1 MATITSANLG
11 NGNGSYTTDI
21 VVKDLDM
28 TVSNYVKDRT
38 PVTNMAMSKKRK
50 VNSTLHIWP
59 IDYFRTPTLNAKLEG
74 ASVNTN
80 QVENNTR
87 ANLGNYTQIF
97 TTTIGATGTAR
108 AVEQAGG
115 DPQAYQEVK
124 QLTEI
129 MFDVELQM
137 VRADGASIK
146 YSGQAATQGASPND
160 GRRFGSLYAFAGT
173 RSGNDTDGTSVL
185 NIATSDSNDTIG
197 TTANTNTPFNGL
209 LSNAGLGYFT
219 FSSGVTLQAFSPVL
233 YKQLVTTAEQ
243 RFNAKITNMV
253 VPTSLRTTISDNIP
267 QSRSIN
273 RFNPADKGDT
283 IGTTVNTNTPFNGI
297 LSNAGLG
304 SFTFSTGVT
313 LQAFSPVLYKQLVT
327 TAEQRFNAK
336 ITNMVVPTSLRTTIS
351 DNIPQS
357 RSINRFNPADK
368 GDTIGTYE
376 GDFNYTYQIDDSW
389 VMDQTGS
396 DNTSILF
403 LNPDVV
409 QWGSL
414 RELGPNNEVF
424 SNADASLDQYIM
436 EGTLIVRNPAGVAV
450 LAGMTTG
457 SVVTSPRATGQVARY
472 LT

>member
-38 PVTNMAMSKKRK
+38 PLTNMAMSKKRK

-59 IDYFRTPTLNAKLEG
+59 VDFYRTPALNAKLEG
-74 ASVNTN
+74 AAVSAS
-80 QVENNTR
+80 QAADNTR
-87 ANLGNYTQIF
+87 ANCGNYTQIF
-97 TTTIGATGTAR
+97 TTVIGATGTAR

-146 YSGQAATQGASPND
+146 YSGQAATQGASPNN
-160 GRRFGSLYAFAGT
+160 GRRFGSLYSFAGT

-185 NIATSDSNDTIG
+185 NLATSDGNDVTSPVD
-197 TTANTNTPFNGL
+197 TNVPFNGL
-209 LSNAGLGYFT
+209 LSNAGLGFFT
-219 FSSGVTLQAFSPVL
+219 FGSGQTLQQFSPFL

-243 RFNAKITNMV
+243 RFNAKVTNMV
-253 VPTSLRTTISDNIP
+253 VPTSMRTHISD
-267 QSRSIN
+267 Q
-273 RFNPADKGDT
+273 
-283 IGTTVNTNTPFNGI
+283 
-297 LSNAGLG
+297 
-304 SFTFSTGVT
+304 
-313 LQAFSPVLYKQLVT
+313 
-327 TAEQRFNAK
+327 
-336 ITNMVVPTSLRTTIS
+336 MPT
-351 DNIPQS
+351 S

-389 VMDQTGS
+389 VMDQTGA
-396 DNTSILF
+396 DNTSCLF
-403 LNPDVV
+403 LNPDVI

-424 SNADASLDQYIM
+424 SSADASLDQYIM

-450 LAGMTTG
+450 LDAISPTG
-457 SVVTSPRATGQVARY
+457 AAVTGPRPAAQVRRY
-472 LT
+472 LA

>member
-1 MATITSANLG
+1 MATITSTSLG
-11 NGNGSYTTDI
+11 NGNGAYATDI

-38 PVTNMAMSKKRK
+38 PITNMAMSKKRK
-50 VNSTLHIWP
+50 INSTLHIWP
-59 IDYFRTPTLNAKLEG
+59 NDYFRTPVLNAKLEG
-74 ASVNTN
+74 AAVDATAAAS
-80 QVENNTR
+80 NTR
-87 ANLGNYTQIF
+87 SNLGNYTQIF
-97 TTTIGATGTAR
+97 TTVIGATGTAR

-137 VRADGASIK
+137 LRADGASIK
-146 YSGQAATQGASPND
+146 YSGQAATQGAAPNN
-160 GRRFGSLYAFAGT
+160 GRRFGSLYSFAGT
-173 RSGNDTDGTSVL
+173 RSGNPTSGTSVL
-185 NIATSDSNDTIG
+185 NLAASDGTDTTTATS
-197 TTANTNTPFNGL
+197 TNVPFNGV
-209 LSNAGLGYFT
+209 LSNSGLGYFS
-219 FSSGVTLQAFSPVL
+219 FSSGQTLQAFSPVL
-233 YKQLVTTAEQ
+233 YKQLVTVAEQ

-253 VPTSLRTTISDNIP
+253 VPTSLRTS
-267 QSRSIN
+267 
-273 RFNPADKGDT
+273 
-283 IGTTVNTNTPFNGI
+283 
-297 LSNAGLG
+297 
-304 SFTFSTGVT
+304 
-313 LQAFSPVLYKQLVT
+313 
-327 TAEQRFNAK
+327 
-336 ITNMVVPTSLRTTIS
+336 IS

-450 LAGMTTG
+450 LAAMTTG
-457 SVVTSPRATGQVARY
+457 AVVTTPRPTAQVKRY
-472 LT
+472 LS

>member
-1 MATITSANLG
+1 MSTITSASLG

-21 VVKDLDM
+21 VVKDMDL

-38 PVTNMAMSKKRK
+38 PLTNMAMSKKRK
-50 VNSTLHIWP
+50 INSTLHIWP
-59 IDYFRTPTLNAKLEG
+59 NDYFRTPALNAKLEG
-74 ASVNTN
+74 ASVDSTTAAS
-80 QVENNTR
+80 NTR
-87 ANLGNYTQIF
+87 SNLGNYTQIF
-97 TTTIGATGTAR
+97 TTVIGATGTAR

-146 YSGQAATQGASPND
+146 YAGQAATQGSTPNN
-160 GRRFGSLYAFAGT
+160 GRRFGSLFSFAGT
-173 RSGNDTDGTSVL
+173 RSGNDTDGVSVL
-185 NIATSDSNDTIG
+185 NLATSDSNDS
-197 TTANTNTPFNGL
+197 TTVTNTNTPFNGVL
-209 LSNAGLGYFT
+209 ANAGLGYFT
-219 FSSGVTLQAFSPVL
+219 FSTGVTLQQFSPYL

-253 VPTSLRTTISDNIP
+253 VPTSMRTHISDMMP
-267 QSRSIN
+267 TSRAIN

-283 IGTTVNTNTPFNGI
+283 I
-297 LSNAGLG
+297 S
-304 SFTFSTGVT
+304 
-313 LQAFSPVLYKQLVT
+313 
-327 TAEQRFNAK
+327 
-336 ITNMVVPTSLRTTIS
+336 
-351 DNIPQS
+351 
-357 RSINRFNPADK
+357 
-368 GDTIGTYE
+368 TYE

-396 DNTSILF
+396 DNTSALF
-403 LNPDVV
+403 LNPDVI

-450 LAGMTTG
+450 LAAISSTGAAVTT
-457 SVVTSPRATGQVARY
+457 PRPSAQVQRY
-472 LT
+472 LA

>member
-1 MATITSANLG
+1 MATITSTSLG
-11 NGNGSYTTDI
+11 NGNGAYATDI

-38 PVTNMAMSKKRK
+38 PITNMAMSKKRK
-50 VNSTLHIWP
+50 INSTLHIWP
-59 IDYFRTPTLNAKLEG
+59 NDYFRTPALNAKLEG
-74 ASVNTN
+74 AAVDATAAAS
-80 QVENNTR
+80 NTR
-87 ANLGNYTQIF
+87 SNLGNYTQIF
-97 TTTIGATGTAR
+97 TTVIGATGTAR

-146 YSGQAATQGASPND
+146 YSGQAATQGASPNN
-160 GRRFGSLYAFAGT
+160 GRRFGSLYSFAGT
-173 RSGNDTDGTSVL
+173 RSGNPTSGTAVL
-185 NIATSDSNDTIG
+185 NLAASDSNDTTS
-197 TTANTNTPFNGL
+197 TTSTNTPFAGV
-209 LSNAGLGYFT
+209 LSNAGLGYFS
-219 FSSGVTLQAFSPVL
+219 FSTGQTLQAFSPVL
-233 YKQLVTTAEQ
+233 YKQLVT
-243 RFNAKITNMV
+243 V
-253 VPTSLRTTISDNIP
+253 
-267 QSRSIN
+267 
-273 RFNPADKGDT
+273 
-283 IGTTVNTNTPFNGI
+283 
-297 LSNAGLG
+297 
-304 SFTFSTGVT
+304 
-313 LQAFSPVLYKQLVT
+313 
-327 TAEQRFNAK
+327 AEQRFNAK

-376 GDFNYTYQIDDSW
+376 GDFNYTYQIDDNW
-389 VMDQTGS
+389 VMDQTGA
-396 DNTSILF
+396 DNTSVLF
-403 LNPDVV
+403 LNPDVI

-450 LAGMTTG
+450 LASITPTG
-457 SVVTSPRATGQVARY
+457 SVVTTPRNSAYVKRY

>member
-1 MATITSANLG
+1 MATITSAALG

-21 VVKDLDM
+21 VVKDLDL

-50 VNSTLHIWP
+50 INSTLHIWP
-59 IDYFRTPTLNAKLEG
+59 NDYFRTPALNAKLEG
-74 ASVNTN
+74 ASVTASDAAS
-80 QVENNTR
+80 NTR
-87 ANLGNYTQIF
+87 SNLGNYTQIF
-97 TTTIGATGTAR
+97 TTVIGATGTAR

-137 VRADGASIK
+137 LRADGASIK
-146 YSGQAATQGASPND
+146 YSGQAATQGSSPNN
-160 GRRFGSLYAFAGT
+160 GRRFGSLFAFAGT

-185 NIATSDSNDTIG
+185 NLAASDSDDT
-197 TTANTNTPFNGL
+197 TTAVATNTPFNGSL
-209 LSNAGLGYFT
+209 ANAGLGYFT

-233 YKQLVTTAEQ
+233 YKQLVT
-243 RFNAKITNMV
+243 V
-253 VPTSLRTTISDNIP
+253 
-267 QSRSIN
+267 
-273 RFNPADKGDT
+273 
-283 IGTTVNTNTPFNGI
+283 
-297 LSNAGLG
+297 
-304 SFTFSTGVT
+304 
-313 LQAFSPVLYKQLVT
+313 
-327 TAEQRFNAK
+327 AEQRFNAK

-450 LAGMTTG
+450 LAAMTTG
-457 SVVTSPRATGQVARY
+457 AVVTTARPAAQVKRY
-472 LT
+472 LA

>member
-38 PVTNMAMSKKRK
+38 PLTNMAMSKKRK
-50 VNSTLHIWP
+50 INSTLHIWP
-59 IDYFRTPTLNAKLEG
+59 NDYFRTPSLNAKLEG
-74 ASVNTN
+74 AAVSASDAAS
-80 QVENNTR
+80 NTR

-97 TTTIGATGTAR
+97 TTVIGATGTAR

-146 YSGQAATQGASPND
+146 YAGQAATQGGSPNN
-160 GRRFGSLYAFAGT
+160 GRRFGSLYSFAGT

-185 NIATSDSNDTIG
+185 NLATSDSNDT
-197 TTANTNTPFNGL
+197 TSATATNTPFNGL

-219 FSSGVTLQAFSPVL
+219 FGSGVTLQQFSPFL

-253 VPTSLRTTISDNIP
+253 VPTSMRTHVSDMMP
-267 QSRSIN
+267 TSRSIN

-283 IGTTVNTNTPFNGI
+283 I
-297 LSNAGLG
+297 S
-304 SFTFSTGVT
+304 
-313 LQAFSPVLYKQLVT
+313 
-327 TAEQRFNAK
+327 
-336 ITNMVVPTSLRTTIS
+336 
-351 DNIPQS
+351 
-357 RSINRFNPADK
+357 
-368 GDTIGTYE
+368 TYE

-389 VMDQTGS
+389 VMDQTGA
-396 DNTSILF
+396 DNTSALF
-403 LNPDVV
+403 LNPDVI

-450 LAGMTTG
+450 LAAISPTG
-457 SVVTSPRATGQVARY
+457 AAVTAPRPSAQVQRY
-472 LT
+472 LA

>member
-1 MATITSANLG
+1 MATITSTSLG
-11 NGNGSYTTDI
+11 NGNGAYATDI
-21 VVKDLDM
+21 VVKELDM

-38 PVTNMAMSKKRK
+38 PLTNMAMSKKRK
-50 VNSTLHIWP
+50 INSTLHIWP
-59 IDYFRTPTLNAKLEG
+59 NDYFRTPALNAKLEG
-74 ASVNTN
+74 AAVDATAAAS
-80 QVENNTR
+80 NTR
-87 ANLGNYTQIF
+87 SNLGNYTQIF
-97 TTTIGATGTAR
+97 TTVIGATGTAR

-137 VRADGASIK
+137 VRADAASIK
-146 YSGQAATQGASPND
+146 YSGQASSTQSSPNN
-160 GRRFGSLYAFAGT
+160 GRRFGSLYSFAGT
-173 RSGNDTDGTSVL
+173 RSGNPTSGTAVL
-185 NIATSDSNDTIG
+185 NLAANDGNDATSPTS
-197 TTANTNTPFNGL
+197 TNTPFNGV
-209 LSNAGLGYFT
+209 LSNAGLGYFSYST
-219 FSSGVTLQAFSPVL
+219 GQTLQAFSPVL
-233 YKQLVTTAEQ
+233 YKQLVTVAEQ

-267 QSRSIN
+267 QSR
-273 RFNPADKGDT
+273 T
-283 IGTTVNTNTPFNGI
+283 
-297 LSNAGLG
+297 
-304 SFTFSTGVT
+304 
-313 LQAFSPVLYKQLVT
+313 
-327 TAEQRFNAK
+327 
-336 ITNMVVPTSLRTTIS
+336 
-351 DNIPQS
+351 
-357 RSINRFNPADK
+357 INRFNPADK

-389 VMDQTGS
+389 VMDQTGA

-457 SVVTSPRATGQVARY
+457 SVVTTPRASAQVQRY
-472 LT
+472 LA

>member
-1 MATITSANLG
+1 MSTITSANLG
-11 NGNGSYTTDI
+11 NGNGNYTTDI
-21 VVKDLDM
+21 VVKDMDM

-50 VNSTLHIWP
+50 INSTLHIWP
-59 IDYFRTPTLNAKLEG
+59 IDTYRTPALNAKLEG
-74 ASVNTN
+74 ASVTSA
-80 QVENNTR
+80 QSESNTR
-87 ANLGNYTQIF
+87 QNCGNYTQIF
-97 TTTIGATGTAR
+97 TTVIGATGTAR

-146 YSGQAATQGASPND
+146 YSGQSATQGASPNN
-160 GRRFGSLYAFAGT
+160 GRRFGSLFAFAGT
-173 RSGNDTDGTSVL
+173 RSGNPTDGTDIL
-185 NIATSDSNDTIG
+185 NVAVSDDDDS
-197 TTANTNTPFNGL
+197 TTVVNTNVPFNGTL
-209 LSNAGLGYFT
+209 AKAGSAYFT
-219 FSSGVTLQAFSPVL
+219 FSSGVTTQAFSPVL

-253 VPTSLRTTISDNIP
+253 CPTSLRTAISTNIP
-267 QSRSIN
+267 QSRGIN

-283 IGTTVNTNTPFNGI
+283 I
-297 LSNAGLG
+297 A
-304 SFTFSTGVT
+304 
-313 LQAFSPVLYKQLVT
+313 
-327 TAEQRFNAK
+327 
-336 ITNMVVPTSLRTTIS
+336 
-351 DNIPQS
+351 
-357 RSINRFNPADK
+357 
-368 GDTIGTYE
+368 TYE

-396 DNTSILF
+396 DSNSVLF

-450 LAGMTTG
+450 LAAINNDT
-457 SVVTSPRATGQVARY
+457 SAVVTTPRASGQVQRY
-472 LT
+472 TS

>member
-21 VVKDLDM
+21 VVKDMDL

-38 PVTNMAMSKKRK
+38 PITNMAMSKKRK
-50 VNSTLHIWP
+50 INSTLHIWP
-59 IDYFRTPTLNAKLEG
+59 NDYFRTPSLNAKLEG
-74 ASVNTN
+74 AAVSSSDAAS
-80 QVENNTR
+80 NTR
-87 ANLGNYTQIF
+87 SNLGNYTQIF
-97 TTTIGATGTAR
+97 TTVIGATGTAR

-146 YSGQAATQGASPND
+146 YAGQAATQGASPNN

-185 NIATSDSNDTIG
+185 NLATSDSDDT
-197 TTANTNTPFNGL
+197 TSATATNTPFNGVL
-209 LSNAGLGYFT
+209 ANAGLGYFT
-219 FSSGVTLQAFSPVL
+219 FSSGVTLQQFSPYL

-253 VPTSLRTTISDNIP
+253 VPTSMRTHISDMMP
-267 QSRSIN
+267 TSRSIN

-283 IGTTVNTNTPFNGI
+283 I
-297 LSNAGLG
+297 S
-304 SFTFSTGVT
+304 
-313 LQAFSPVLYKQLVT
+313 
-327 TAEQRFNAK
+327 
-336 ITNMVVPTSLRTTIS
+336 
-351 DNIPQS
+351 
-357 RSINRFNPADK
+357 
-368 GDTIGTYE
+368 TYE

-389 VMDQTGS
+389 VMDQTGA
-396 DNTSILF
+396 DNTSALF
-403 LNPDVV
+403 MNPDVI

-424 SNADASLDQYIM
+424 SNADASLDQYIL

-450 LAGMTTG
+450 LAAVSPTG
-457 SVVTSPRATGQVARY
+457 AAVTAPRPSAQVKRY
-472 LT
+472 LA

>member
-21 VVKDLDM
+21 VVKDLDL

-50 VNSTLHIWP
+50 INSTLHIWP
-59 IDYFRTPTLNAKLEG
+59 NDYFRTPALNAALEG
-74 ASVNTN
+74 AAVTAGAAAS
-80 QVENNTR
+80 NTR
-87 ANLGNYTQIF
+87 SNLGNYSQIF
-97 TTTIGATGTAR
+97 TTVIGATGTAR

-137 VRADGASIK
+137 LRADGASVK
-146 YSGQAATQGASPND
+146 YAGQASTTQSSPNN
-160 GRRFGSLYAFAGT
+160 GRRFGSLFAFAGT
-173 RSGNDTDGTSVL
+173 RSGNPTSGTAVL
-185 NIATSDSNDTIG
+185 NVATSDSNDT
-197 TTANTNTPFNGL
+197 TATVSTNTPFNGSL
-209 LSNAGLGYFT
+209 ANAGLGYFSFAT
-219 FSSGVTLQAFSPVL
+219 GQTLQAFSPVL
-233 YKQLVTTAEQ
+233 YKQLVTVAEQ

-253 VPTSLRTTISDNIP
+253 VPTSLRTSISDNI
-267 QSRSIN
+267 
-273 RFNPADKGDT
+273 A
-283 IGTTVNTNTPFNGI
+283 
-297 LSNAGLG
+297 
-304 SFTFSTGVT
+304 
-313 LQAFSPVLYKQLVT
+313 
-327 TAEQRFNAK
+327 
-336 ITNMVVPTSLRTTIS
+336 
-351 DNIPQS
+351 QS

-403 LNPDVV
+403 LNPDVI

-457 SVVTSPRATGQVARY
+457 AVVTSPRASTQVQRY
-472 LT
+472 LA

>member
-1 MATITSANLG
+1 MATITSAALG

-21 VVKDLDM
+21 VVKDLDL

-50 VNSTLHIWP
+50 INSTLHIWP
-59 IDYFRTPTLNAKLEG
+59 NDYFRTPALNAKLEG
-74 ASVNTN
+74 AAVTAGAAAS
-80 QVENNTR
+80 NTR
-87 ANLGNYTQIF
+87 SNLGNYTQIF
-97 TTTIGATGTAR
+97 TTVIGATGTAR

-137 VRADGASIK
+137 LRADGASIK
-146 YSGQAATQGASPND
+146 YSGQAATQGSTPND
-160 GRRFGSLYAFAGT
+160 GRRFGSLFAFAGT

-185 NIATSDSNDTIG
+185 NLAASDSDDT
-197 TTANTNTPFNGL
+197 TSAVATNTPFNGSL
-209 LSNAGLGYFT
+209 ANAGLGYFT

-233 YKQLVTTAEQ
+233 YKQLVT
-243 RFNAKITNMV
+243 V
-253 VPTSLRTTISDNIP
+253 
-267 QSRSIN
+267 
-273 RFNPADKGDT
+273 
-283 IGTTVNTNTPFNGI
+283 
-297 LSNAGLG
+297 
-304 SFTFSTGVT
+304 
-313 LQAFSPVLYKQLVT
+313 
-327 TAEQRFNAK
+327 AEQRFNAK

-424 SNADASLDQYIM
+424 SNADASLDQYIL

-450 LAGMTTG
+450 LAAMTTG
-457 SVVTSPRATGQVARY
+457 AVVTTPRAAAQVKRY
-472 LT
+472 LA

>member
-1 MATITSANLG
+1 MATITSTSLG
-11 NGNGSYTTDI
+11 NGNGAYATDI

-38 PVTNMAMSKKRK
+38 PITNMAMSKKRK
-50 VNSTLHIWP
+50 INSTLHIWP
-59 IDYFRTPTLNAKLEG
+59 NDYFRTPALNAKLEG
-74 ASVNTN
+74 AAVDSTAAAS
-80 QVENNTR
+80 NTR
-87 ANLGNYTQIF
+87 SNLGNYTQIF
-97 TTTIGATGTAR
+97 TTVIGATGTAR

-146 YSGQAATQGASPND
+146 YSGQAATQGAAPNN
-160 GRRFGSLYAFAGT
+160 GRRFGSLYSFAGT
-173 RSGNDTDGTSVL
+173 RSGNPTSGTAVL
-185 NIATSDSNDTIG
+185 NLAASDSNDT
-197 TTANTNTPFNGL
+197 TTATSTNTPFNGV
-209 LSNAGLGYFT
+209 LSNAGLGYFS
-219 FSSGVTLQAFSPVL
+219 FSSGQTLQAFSPVL
-233 YKQLVTTAEQ
+233 YKQLVTVAEQ

-253 VPTSLRTTISDNIP
+253 VPTSLRTS
-267 QSRSIN
+267 
-273 RFNPADKGDT
+273 
-283 IGTTVNTNTPFNGI
+283 
-297 LSNAGLG
+297 
-304 SFTFSTGVT
+304 
-313 LQAFSPVLYKQLVT
+313 
-327 TAEQRFNAK
+327 
-336 ITNMVVPTSLRTTIS
+336 IS

-389 VMDQTGS
+389 VMDQSGA

-457 SVVTSPRATGQVARY
+457 AIVTTARSSTQVQRY
-472 LT
+472 LA

>member
-1 MATITSANLG
+1 MSTITSANLG

-38 PVTNMAMSKKRK
+38 PLTNMAMSKKRK

-59 IDYFRTPTLNAKLEG
+59 VDYYRVPALNAKLEG
-74 ASVNTN
+74 AAVAASAADS
-80 QVENNTR
+80 NTR
-87 ANLGNYTQIF
+87 ANCGNYTQIF
-97 TTTIGATGTAR
+97 TTVIGATGTAR

-129 MFDVELQM
+129 MFDVELQL

-146 YSGQAATQGASPND
+146 YSGQAATQGASPNN
-160 GRRFGSLYAFAGT
+160 GRRFGSLYSFAGT
-173 RSGNDTDGTSVL
+173 RSGNDTDGTSIL
-185 NIATSDSNDTIG
+185 NIATADGTDT
-197 TTANTNTPFNGL
+197 TSATDTNTPFNAL

-219 FSSGVTLQAFSPVL
+219 FASGVTLQQFSPYL

-253 VPTSLRTTISDNIP
+253 VPTSMRTHISD
-267 QSRSIN
+267 
-273 RFNPADKGDT
+273 
-283 IGTTVNTNTPFNGI
+283 
-297 LSNAGLG
+297 
-304 SFTFSTGVT
+304 
-313 LQAFSPVLYKQLVT
+313 
-327 TAEQRFNAK
+327 
-336 ITNMVVPTSLRTTIS
+336 MMPT
-351 DNIPQS
+351 S

-389 VMDQTGS
+389 VMDQTGA
-396 DNTSILF
+396 DNTSALF
-403 LNPDVV
+403 LNPDVI

-424 SNADASLDQYIM
+424 SSADASLDQYIM

-450 LAGMTTG
+450 LAAISPTG
-457 SVVTSPRATGQVARY
+457 AAVTAPRPTAQVKRY

>member
-1 MATITSANLG
+1 MATITSAALG

-59 IDYFRTPTLNAKLEG
+59 NDYFRVPALNAKLEG
-74 ASVNTN
+74 AAVDSTAAAS
-80 QVENNTR
+80 NTR
-87 ANLGNYTQIF
+87 SNLGNYTQIF
-97 TTTIGATGTAR
+97 TTVIGATGTAR

-137 VRADGASIK
+137 VRADAASVK
-146 YSGQAATQGASPND
+146 YAGQASTTQSSPNN
-160 GRRFGSLYAFAGT
+160 GRRFGSLFAFAGT
-173 RSGNDTDGTSVL
+173 RSGNPTSGTAVL
-185 NIATSDSNDTIG
+185 NIATSDSNDT
-197 TTANTNTPFNGL
+197 TSATSTNTPFNGSL
-209 LSNAGLGYFT
+209 ANAGLGYFSFAT
-219 FSSGVTLQAFSPVL
+219 GQTLQAFSPVL
-233 YKQLVTTAEQ
+233 YKQLVT
-243 RFNAKITNMV
+243 V
-253 VPTSLRTTISDNIP
+253 
-267 QSRSIN
+267 
-273 RFNPADKGDT
+273 
-283 IGTTVNTNTPFNGI
+283 
-297 LSNAGLG
+297 
-304 SFTFSTGVT
+304 
-313 LQAFSPVLYKQLVT
+313 
-327 TAEQRFNAK
+327 AEQRFNAK

>member
-1 MATITSANLG
+1 MATITSTSLG
-11 NGNGSYTTDI
+11 NGNGAYATDI

-38 PVTNMAMSKKRK
+38 PITNMAMSKKRK
-50 VNSTLHIWP
+50 INSTLHIWP
-59 IDYFRTPTLNAKLEG
+59 NDYFRTPALNAKLEG
-74 ASVNTN
+74 AAVDSTAAAS
-80 QVENNTR
+80 NTR
-87 ANLGNYTQIF
+87 SNLGNYTQIF
-97 TTTIGATGTAR
+97 TTVIGATGTAR

-146 YSGQAATQGASPND
+146 YSGQAATQGSAPNN
-160 GRRFGSLYAFAGT
+160 GRRFGSLYSFAGS
-173 RSGNDTDGTSVL
+173 RSGNPTSGTAVL
-185 NIATSDSNDTIG
+185 NLAASDSNDTTS
-197 TTANTNTPFNGL
+197 TTSTNTPFNGV
-209 LSNAGLGYFT
+209 LSNAGLGYFS
-219 FSSGVTLQAFSPVL
+219 FSSGQTLQAFSPVL
-233 YKQLVTTAEQ
+233 YKQLVTVAEQ

-253 VPTSLRTTISDNIP
+253 VPTSLRTS
-267 QSRSIN
+267 
-273 RFNPADKGDT
+273 
-283 IGTTVNTNTPFNGI
+283 
-297 LSNAGLG
+297 
-304 SFTFSTGVT
+304 
-313 LQAFSPVLYKQLVT
+313 
-327 TAEQRFNAK
+327 
-336 ITNMVVPTSLRTTIS
+336 IS

-389 VMDQTGS
+389 VMDQTGA

-457 SVVTSPRATGQVARY
+457 AVVTSPRASTQVQRY
-472 LT
+472 LA

>member
-1 MATITSANLG
+1 MATITSAALG

-21 VVKDLDM
+21 VVKDLDL

-50 VNSTLHIWP
+50 INSTLHIWP
-59 IDYFRTPTLNAKLEG
+59 NDYFRVPALNAKLEG
-74 ASVNTN
+74 ASVTAGAAAS
-80 QVENNTR
+80 NTR
-87 ANLGNYTQIF
+87 SNLGNYTQIF
-97 TTTIGATGTAR
+97 TTVIGATGTAR

-137 VRADGASIK
+137 LRADGASIK
-146 YSGQAATQGASPND
+146 YSGQAATQGSTPND
-160 GRRFGSLYAFAGT
+160 GRRFGSLFAFAGT

-185 NIATSDSNDTIG
+185 NLAASDSDDT
-197 TTANTNTPFNGL
+197 TSAVATNTPFNGSL
-209 LSNAGLGYFT
+209 ANAGLGYFT

-233 YKQLVTTAEQ
+233 YKQLVT
-243 RFNAKITNMV
+243 V
-253 VPTSLRTTISDNIP
+253 
-267 QSRSIN
+267 
-273 RFNPADKGDT
+273 
-283 IGTTVNTNTPFNGI
+283 
-297 LSNAGLG
+297 
-304 SFTFSTGVT
+304 
-313 LQAFSPVLYKQLVT
+313 
-327 TAEQRFNAK
+327 AEQRFNAK

-450 LAGMTTG
+450 LAAMTTG
-457 SVVTSPRATGQVARY
+457 SVVTTPRAAAQVKRY
-472 LT
+472 LA

>member
-1 MATITSANLG
+1 MSTITSANLG

-21 VVKDLDM
+21 VVKDLDL

-38 PVTNMAMSKKRK
+38 PITNMAMSKKRK
-50 VNSTLHIWP
+50 INSTLHIWP
-59 IDYFRTPTLNAKLEG
+59 NDYFRVPALNAKLEG
-74 ASVNTN
+74 AGVAASDAAS
-80 QVENNTR
+80 NTR
-87 ANLGNYTQIF
+87 ANCGNYTQIF
-97 TTTIGATGTAR
+97 TTVIGATGTAR

-146 YSGQAATQGASPND
+146 YSGQASSQGTSPNN
-160 GRRFGSLYAFAGT
+160 GRRFGSLYSFAGT
-173 RSGNDTDGTSVL
+173 RSGNPTSGTAVL
-185 NIATSDSNDTIG
+185 NLATSDSNDT
-197 TTANTNTPFNGL
+197 TTTTSTNTPFNGL
-209 LSNAGLGYFT
+209 LSNAGLGYFS
-219 FSSGVTLQAFSPVL
+219 FSTGQTLQAFSPVL
-233 YKQLVTTAEQ
+233 YKQLVT
-243 RFNAKITNMV
+243 V
-253 VPTSLRTTISDNIP
+253 
-267 QSRSIN
+267 
-273 RFNPADKGDT
+273 
-283 IGTTVNTNTPFNGI
+283 
-297 LSNAGLG
+297 
-304 SFTFSTGVT
+304 
-313 LQAFSPVLYKQLVT
+313 
-327 TAEQRFNAK
+327 AEQRFNAK

-389 VMDQTGS
+389 VMDQTGA

-457 SVVTSPRATGQVARY
+457 TVVTTQRASTQVQRY
-472 LT
+472 IA

>member
-1 MATITSANLG
+1 MATITSTSLG
-11 NGNGSYTTDI
+11 NGNGAYATDI

-38 PVTNMAMSKKRK
+38 PITNMAMSKKRK
-50 VNSTLHIWP
+50 INSTLHIWP
-59 IDYFRTPTLNAKLEG
+59 NDYFRTPALNAKLEG
-74 ASVNTN
+74 ASVDSTAAAS
-80 QVENNTR
+80 NTR
-87 ANLGNYTQIF
+87 SNLGNYTQIF
-97 TTTIGATGTAR
+97 TTVIGATGTAR

-146 YSGQAATQGASPND
+146 YSGQAATQGSSPNN
-160 GRRFGSLYAFAGT
+160 GRRFGSLYSFAGT
-173 RSGNDTDGTSVL
+173 RSGNPTSGTAVL
-185 NIATSDSNDTIG
+185 NLAASDSNDTTS
-197 TTANTNTPFNGL
+197 TTSTNTPFNGV
-209 LSNAGLGYFT
+209 LSNAGLGYFS
-219 FSSGVTLQAFSPVL
+219 FSSGQTLQAFSPVL
-233 YKQLVTTAEQ
+233 YKQLVTVAEQ

-253 VPTSLRTTISDNIP
+253 VPTSLRTS
-267 QSRSIN
+267 
-273 RFNPADKGDT
+273 
-283 IGTTVNTNTPFNGI
+283 
-297 LSNAGLG
+297 
-304 SFTFSTGVT
+304 
-313 LQAFSPVLYKQLVT
+313 
-327 TAEQRFNAK
+327 
-336 ITNMVVPTSLRTTIS
+336 IS

-389 VMDQTGS
+389 VMDQTGA

-457 SVVTSPRATGQVARY
+457 SVVTTARASTQVQRY
-472 LT
+472 LA

>member
-1 MATITSANLG
+1 MSTITSANLG

-38 PVTNMAMSKKRK
+38 PITNMAMSKKRK

-59 IDYFRTPTLNAKLEG
+59 VDYYRTPALNAKLEG
-74 ASVNTN
+74 AAVTAS
-80 QVENNTR
+80 QAADNTR
-87 ANLGNYTQIF
+87 ANCGNYTQIF
-97 TTTIGATGTAR
+97 TTVIGATGTAR

-146 YSGQAATQGASPND
+146 YSGQSATQGASPNN
-160 GRRFGSLYAFAGT
+160 GRRFGSLYSFAGT
-173 RSGNDTDGTSVL
+173 RSGNPTSGTAVL
-185 NIATSDSNDTIG
+185 NLATSDGNDTTS
-197 TTANTNTPFNGL
+197 TTSTNQPFNGL
-209 LSNAGLGYFT
+209 LSNAGLGYFS
-219 FSSGVTLQAFSPVL
+219 FSSGQTLQQFSPYT

-253 VPTSLRTTISDNIP
+253 VPTSMRTHVSD
-267 QSRSIN
+267 
-273 RFNPADKGDT
+273 
-283 IGTTVNTNTPFNGI
+283 
-297 LSNAGLG
+297 
-304 SFTFSTGVT
+304 
-313 LQAFSPVLYKQLVT
+313 
-327 TAEQRFNAK
+327 
-336 ITNMVVPTSLRTTIS
+336 MMPTSRT
-351 DNIPQS
+351 
-357 RSINRFNPADK
+357 INRFNPADK

-389 VMDQTGS
+389 VMDQTGA
-396 DNTSILF
+396 DNTSALF
-403 LNPDVV
+403 LNPDVI

-424 SNADASLDQYIM
+424 SSADASLDQYIM

-450 LAGMTTG
+450 LAG
-457 SVVTSPRATGQVARY
+457 TSPTGAAVTAPRAAAQVQRY
-472 LT
+472 LS

>member
-1 MATITSANLG
+1 MATITSAALG

-59 IDYFRTPTLNAKLEG
+59 NDYFRVPALNAKLEG
-74 ASVNTN
+74 AAVDSTAAAS
-80 QVENNTR
+80 NTR
-87 ANLGNYTQIF
+87 SNLGNYTQIF
-97 TTTIGATGTAR
+97 TTVIGATGTAR

-137 VRADGASIK
+137 VRADAASIK
-146 YSGQAATQGASPND
+146 YSGQASTTQSSPNN
-160 GRRFGSLYAFAGT
+160 GRRFGSLFSFAGT
-173 RSGNDTDGTSVL
+173 RSGNPTSGTGVL
-185 NIATSDSNDTIG
+185 NIATSDSNDT
-197 TTANTNTPFNGL
+197 TSATSTNTPFAGTL
-209 LSNAGLGYFT
+209 ANAGLGYF
-219 FSSGVTLQAFSPVL
+219 
-233 YKQLVTTAEQ
+233 
-243 RFNAKITNMV
+243 
-253 VPTSLRTTISDNIP
+253 
-267 QSRSIN
+267 
-273 RFNPADKGDT
+273 
-283 IGTTVNTNTPFNGI
+283 
-297 LSNAGLG
+297 
-304 SFTFSTGVT
+304 SFATGQT

-457 SVVTSPRATGQVARY
+457 TVVTSPRASTQVARY

>member
-1 MATITSANLG
+1 MSTITSASLG

-21 VVKDLDM
+21 VVKDMDL

-38 PVTNMAMSKKRK
+38 PLTNMAMSKKRK
-50 VNSTLHIWP
+50 INSTLHIWP
-59 IDYFRTPTLNAKLEG
+59 NDYFRTPALNAKLEG
-74 ASVNTN
+74 ASVDSTTAAS
-80 QVENNTR
+80 NTR
-87 ANLGNYTQIF
+87 SNLGNYTQIF
-97 TTTIGATGTAR
+97 TTVIGATGTAR

-146 YSGQAATQGASPND
+146 YAGQAATQGSTPNN
-160 GRRFGSLYAFAGT
+160 GRRFGSLFSFAGT
-173 RSGNDTDGTSVL
+173 RSGNDTDGVSVL
-185 NIATSDSNDTIG
+185 NLATSDSNDS
-197 TTANTNTPFNGL
+197 TTVTNTNTPFNGVL
-209 LSNAGLGYFT
+209 ANAGLGYFT
-219 FSSGVTLQAFSPVL
+219 FSTGVTLQQFSPYL

-253 VPTSLRTTISDNIP
+253 VPTSMRTHISDMMP
-267 QSRSIN
+267 TSRAIN

-283 IGTTVNTNTPFNGI
+283 I
-297 LSNAGLG
+297 S
-304 SFTFSTGVT
+304 
-313 LQAFSPVLYKQLVT
+313 
-327 TAEQRFNAK
+327 
-336 ITNMVVPTSLRTTIS
+336 
-351 DNIPQS
+351 
-357 RSINRFNPADK
+357 
-368 GDTIGTYE
+368 TYE

-396 DNTSILF
+396 DNTSALF
-403 LNPDVV
+403 LNPDVI

-450 LAGMTTG
+450 LAAVSSTGAAVTT
-457 SVVTSPRATGQVARY
+457 PRPSAQVQRY
-472 LT
+472 LA

>member
-1 MATITSANLG
+1 MSTITSANLG

-21 VVKDLDM
+21 VVKDLDL

-50 VNSTLHIWP
+50 INSTLHIWP
-59 IDYFRTPTLNAKLEG
+59 NDYFRTPALNAKLEG
-74 ASVNTN
+74 ASVTAGAAAS
-80 QVENNTR
+80 NTR
-87 ANLGNYTQIF
+87 SNLGNYTQIF
-97 TTTIGATGTAR
+97 TTVIGATGTAR

-137 VRADGASIK
+137 LRADGASIK
-146 YSGQAATQGASPND
+146 YSGQAATQGSSPDN
-160 GRRFGSLYAFAGT
+160 GRRFGSLFAFAGT

-185 NIATSDSNDTIG
+185 NVANSDSDDT
-197 TTANTNTPFNGL
+197 TTAVNTNTPFNGSL
-209 LSNAGLGYFT
+209 NNAGLGYFT

-233 YKQLVTTAEQ
+233 YKQLVT
-243 RFNAKITNMV
+243 V
-253 VPTSLRTTISDNIP
+253 
-267 QSRSIN
+267 
-273 RFNPADKGDT
+273 
-283 IGTTVNTNTPFNGI
+283 
-297 LSNAGLG
+297 
-304 SFTFSTGVT
+304 
-313 LQAFSPVLYKQLVT
+313 
-327 TAEQRFNAK
+327 AEQRFNAK

-424 SNADASLDQYIM
+424 SNADASLDQYIL

-450 LAGMTTG
+450 LAAMTTG
-457 SVVTSPRATGQVARY
+457 AVVTTPRPAAQVKRY
-472 LT
+472 LA

>member
-1 MATITSANLG
+1 MSTITSTSLG
-11 NGNGSYTTDI
+11 NGNGAYATDI
-21 VVKDLDM
+21 VVKDLDL

-38 PVTNMAMSKKRK
+38 PITNMAMSKKRK
-50 VNSTLHIWP
+50 INSTLHIWP
-59 IDYFRTPTLNAKLEG
+59 IDYFRQPTLNAKLEG
-74 ASVNTN
+74 AAVSASNADS
-80 QVENNTR
+80 NTR
-87 ANLGNYTQIF
+87 ANCGNYAQIF

-160 GRRFGSLYAFAGT
+160 GRRFGSLFSFAGT
-173 RSGNDTDGTSVL
+173 RSGNDTDGTSIL
-185 NIATSDSNDTIG
+185 NIATSDGNDV
-197 TTANTNTPFNGL
+197 TAVTNTNTPFNGV
-209 LSNAGLGYFT
+209 LSNAGLGY
-219 FSSGVTLQAFSPVL
+219 
-233 YKQLVTTAEQ
+233 
-243 RFNAKITNMV
+243 
-253 VPTSLRTTISDNIP
+253 
-267 QSRSIN
+267 
-273 RFNPADKGDT
+273 
-283 IGTTVNTNTPFNGI
+283 
-297 LSNAGLG
+297 
-304 SFTFSTGVT
+304 FTFSTGVT

-389 VMDQTGS
+389 IMDQTGS

-403 LNPDVV
+403 LNPDVI

-450 LAGMTTG
+450 LAAMTTG
-457 SVVTSPRATGQVARY
+457 AVVTTARPTAQVKRY
-472 LT
+472 LA

>member
-1 MATITSANLG
+1 MATITSTSLG
-11 NGNGSYTTDI
+11 NGNGAYATDI

-38 PVTNMAMSKKRK
+38 PITNMAMSKKRK
-50 VNSTLHIWP
+50 INSTLHIWP
-59 IDYFRTPTLNAKLEG
+59 NDYFRTPALNAKLEG
-74 ASVNTN
+74 ASVDATAAAS
-80 QVENNTR
+80 NTR
-87 ANLGNYTQIF
+87 SNLGNYTQIF
-97 TTTIGATGTAR
+97 TTVIGATGTAR

-146 YSGQAATQGASPND
+146 YSGQAATQGASPNN
-160 GRRFGSLYAFAGT
+160 GRRFGSLYSFAGT
-173 RSGNDTDGTSVL
+173 RSGNPTSGTAVL
-185 NIATSDSNDTIG
+185 NLAASDSNDTTS
-197 TTANTNTPFNGL
+197 TTSTNTPFNGV
-209 LSNAGLGYFT
+209 LSNAGLGYFS
-219 FSSGVTLQAFSPVL
+219 FSSGQTLQAFSPVL
-233 YKQLVTTAEQ
+233 YKQLVT
-243 RFNAKITNMV
+243 V
-253 VPTSLRTTISDNIP
+253 
-267 QSRSIN
+267 
-273 RFNPADKGDT
+273 
-283 IGTTVNTNTPFNGI
+283 
-297 LSNAGLG
+297 
-304 SFTFSTGVT
+304 
-313 LQAFSPVLYKQLVT
+313 
-327 TAEQRFNAK
+327 AEQRFNAK

-389 VMDQTGS
+389 VMDQTGA

-457 SVVTSPRATGQVARY
+457 AIVTTARSSTQVQRY
-472 LT
+472 LA

>member
-1 MATITSANLG
+1 MATITSAALG

-21 VVKDLDM
+21 VVKDLDL

-59 IDYFRTPTLNAKLEG
+59 NDYFRVPALNAKLEG
-74 ASVNTN
+74 ASVAASDAAS
-80 QVENNTR
+80 NTR
-87 ANLGNYTQIF
+87 SNLGNYTQIF

-137 VRADGASIK
+137 LRADGASIK
-146 YSGQAATQGASPND
+146 YSGQSASQGSSPNN
-160 GRRFGSLYAFAGT
+160 GRRFGSLFAFAGT
-173 RSGNDTDGTSVL
+173 RSGNDTDGTSIL
-185 NIATSDSNDTIG
+185 NLAASDGTDT
-197 TTANTNTPFNGL
+197 TTAVDTNTPFNGVL
-209 LSNAGLGYFT
+209 ANAGLGYFT
-219 FSSGVTLQAFSPVL
+219 FSTGVTLQQFSPYL
-233 YKQLVTTAEQ
+233 YKQLVTVAEQ

-253 VPTSLRTTISDNIP
+253 VPTSMRTHISD
-267 QSRSIN
+267 
-273 RFNPADKGDT
+273 
-283 IGTTVNTNTPFNGI
+283 
-297 LSNAGLG
+297 
-304 SFTFSTGVT
+304 
-313 LQAFSPVLYKQLVT
+313 
-327 TAEQRFNAK
+327 
-336 ITNMVVPTSLRTTIS
+336 MMPT
-351 DNIPQS
+351 S

-396 DNTSILF
+396 DNTSALF
-403 LNPDVV
+403 LNPDVI

-436 EGTLIVRNPAGVAV
+436 EGTLIVRNPAGVGV
-450 LAGMTTG
+450 LAAISSTG
-457 SVVTSPRATGQVARY
+457 AAVTGPRPTAQVKRY
-472 LT
+472 LA

>member
-1 MATITSANLG
+1 MSTITSTSLG
-11 NGNGSYTTDI
+11 NGNGAYATDI

-38 PVTNMAMSKKRK
+38 PITNMAMSKKRK
-50 VNSTLHIWP
+50 INSTLHIWP
-59 IDYFRTPTLNAKLEG
+59 NDYFRTPALNAKLEG
-74 ASVNTN
+74 AAVDATAAAS
-80 QVENNTR
+80 NTR
-87 ANLGNYTQIF
+87 SNLGNYTQIF
-97 TTTIGATGTAR
+97 TTVIGATGTAR

-137 VRADGASIK
+137 LRADGASIK
-146 YSGQAATQGASPND
+146 YSGQAATQGATPNN
-160 GRRFGSLYAFAGT
+160 GRRFGSLYSFAGS
-173 RSGNDTDGTSVL
+173 RSGNPTSGTAVL
-185 NIATSDSNDTIG
+185 NLAASDSNDT
-197 TTANTNTPFNGL
+197 TSATSTNTPFNGV
-209 LSNAGLGYFT
+209 LSNAGLGYFSYAT
-219 FSSGVTLQAFSPVL
+219 GQTLQAFSPVL
-233 YKQLVTTAEQ
+233 YKQLVTVAEQ

-253 VPTSLRTTISDNIP
+253 VPTSLRTS
-267 QSRSIN
+267 
-273 RFNPADKGDT
+273 
-283 IGTTVNTNTPFNGI
+283 
-297 LSNAGLG
+297 
-304 SFTFSTGVT
+304 
-313 LQAFSPVLYKQLVT
+313 
-327 TAEQRFNAK
+327 
-336 ITNMVVPTSLRTTIS
+336 IS

-389 VMDQTGS
+389 VMDQTGA

-436 EGTLIVRNPAGVAV
+436 EGTLIVRNPAGVGV

-457 SVVTSPRATGQVARY
+457 AVVTTPRASTQVQRY
-472 LT
+472 LA

>member
-38 PVTNMAMSKKRK
+38 PITNMAMSKKRK

-59 IDYFRTPTLNAKLEG
+59 VDYYRTPALNAKLEG
-74 ASVNTN
+74 AAVSTALAAD
-80 QVENNTR
+80 NTR
-87 ANLGNYTQIF
+87 ANIGNYTQIF
-97 TTTIGATGTAR
+97 STVIGATGTAR

-146 YSGQAATQGASPND
+146 YSGQAATQGGGAPNT
-160 GRRFGSLYAFAGT
+160 GRRFGSLFSYAGT

-185 NIATSDSNDTIG
+185 NLATSDGNDV
-197 TTANTNTPFNGL
+197 TAATATNQPFNGL
-209 LSNAGLGYFT
+209 LPNAGLGYFT
-219 FSSGVTLQAFSPVL
+219 FGANTTLQQFSPFL

-253 VPTSLRTTISDNIP
+253 APTSMRTHISDM
-267 QSRSIN
+267 
-273 RFNPADKGDT
+273 
-283 IGTTVNTNTPFNGI
+283 
-297 LSNAGLG
+297 L
-304 SFTFSTGVT
+304 
-313 LQAFSPVLYKQLVT
+313 
-327 TAEQRFNAK
+327 
-336 ITNMVVPTSLRTTIS
+336 PT
-351 DNIPQS
+351 S

-396 DNTSILF
+396 DNTSVLF

-424 SNADASLDQYIM
+424 SSADASLDQYIM

-450 LAGMTTG
+450 LAAVSPTG
-457 SVVTSPRATGQVARY
+457 AAVTGPRPSAQVQRY
-472 LT
+472 L

>member
-1 MATITSANLG
+1 MSTITSANLG

-38 PVTNMAMSKKRK
+38 PLTNMAMSKKRK

-59 IDYFRTPTLNAKLEG
+59 VDYYRTPALNAKLEG
-74 ASVNTN
+74 AAVAASAADS
-80 QVENNTR
+80 NTR
-87 ANLGNYTQIF
+87 ANCGNYTQIF
-97 TTTIGATGTAR
+97 TTVIGATGTAR

-146 YSGQAATQGASPND
+146 YSGQAASQGSSPNN

-173 RSGNDTDGTSVL
+173 RSGNDTSGTSVL
-185 NIATSDSNDTIG
+185 NLAASDGTDTTS
-197 TTANTNTPFNGL
+197 TTSTNTPFNAL

-219 FSSGVTLQAFSPVL
+219 FASGVTLQQFSPYL

-253 VPTSLRTTISDNIP
+253 VPTSMRTHISD
-267 QSRSIN
+267 
-273 RFNPADKGDT
+273 
-283 IGTTVNTNTPFNGI
+283 
-297 LSNAGLG
+297 
-304 SFTFSTGVT
+304 
-313 LQAFSPVLYKQLVT
+313 
-327 TAEQRFNAK
+327 
-336 ITNMVVPTSLRTTIS
+336 MMPT
-351 DNIPQS
+351 S

-389 VMDQTGS
+389 VMDQTGA
-396 DNTSILF
+396 DNTSALF
-403 LNPDVV
+403 LNPDVI

-424 SNADASLDQYIM
+424 SSADASLDQYIM

-450 LAGMTTG
+450 LAAISPTGAAVTT
-457 SVVTSPRATGQVARY
+457 PRPTAQVKRY
-472 LT
+472 LS

>member
-1 MATITSANLG
+1 MSTITSANLG

-38 PVTNMAMSKKRK
+38 PLSNMAMSKKRK

-59 IDYFRTPTLNAKLEG
+59 VDYYRVPALNAKLEG
-74 ASVNTN
+74 AAVAASAADS
-80 QVENNTR
+80 NTR
-87 ANLGNYTQIF
+87 ANCGNYTQIF
-97 TTTIGATGTAR
+97 TTVIGATGTAR

-129 MFDVELQM
+129 MFDVELQL

-146 YSGQAATQGASPND
+146 YSGQSASQGASPNN
-160 GRRFGSLYAFAGT
+160 GRRFGSLYSFAGT
-173 RSGNDTDGTSVL
+173 RSGNDADGTSVL
-185 NIATSDSNDTIG
+185 NIATADGTDT
-197 TTANTNTPFNGL
+197 TSATDTNVPFNAL

-219 FSSGVTLQAFSPVL
+219 FASGVTLQQFSPFL
-233 YKQLVTTAEQ
+233 YKQLVTVAEQ

-253 VPTSLRTTISDNIP
+253 VPTSMRTHISD
-267 QSRSIN
+267 
-273 RFNPADKGDT
+273 
-283 IGTTVNTNTPFNGI
+283 
-297 LSNAGLG
+297 
-304 SFTFSTGVT
+304 
-313 LQAFSPVLYKQLVT
+313 
-327 TAEQRFNAK
+327 
-336 ITNMVVPTSLRTTIS
+336 MMPT
-351 DNIPQS
+351 S

-389 VMDQTGS
+389 VMDQTGA
-396 DNTSILF
+396 DNTSALF
-403 LNPDVV
+403 LNPDVI

-424 SNADASLDQYIM
+424 SSADASLDQYIM

-450 LAGMTTG
+450 LAAIAPTG
-457 SVVTSPRATGQVARY
+457 AAVTAPRPTAQVKRY

>member
-1 MATITSANLG
+1 MSTITSANLG

-38 PVTNMAMSKKRK
+38 PLTNMAMSKKRK

-59 IDYFRTPTLNAKLEG
+59 VDYYRVPALNAKLEG
-74 ASVNTN
+74 AAVAASAADS
-80 QVENNTR
+80 NTR
-87 ANLGNYTQIF
+87 ANCGNYTQIF
-97 TTTIGATGTAR
+97 TTVIGATGTAR

-146 YSGQAATQGASPND
+146 YSGQSATQGASPNN
-160 GRRFGSLYAFAGT
+160 GRRFGSLYSFAGT

-185 NIATSDSNDTIG
+185 NIATADGTDT
-197 TTANTNTPFNGL
+197 TSATDTNTPFNAL

-219 FSSGVTLQAFSPVL
+219 FASGVTLQQFSPYL

-253 VPTSLRTTISDNIP
+253 VPTSMRTHISD
-267 QSRSIN
+267 
-273 RFNPADKGDT
+273 
-283 IGTTVNTNTPFNGI
+283 
-297 LSNAGLG
+297 
-304 SFTFSTGVT
+304 
-313 LQAFSPVLYKQLVT
+313 
-327 TAEQRFNAK
+327 
-336 ITNMVVPTSLRTTIS
+336 MMPT
-351 DNIPQS
+351 S

-389 VMDQTGS
+389 VMDQTGA
-396 DNTSILF
+396 DNTSALF
-403 LNPDVV
+403 LNPDVI

-424 SNADASLDQYIM
+424 SSADASLDQYIM

-450 LAGMTTG
+450 LAAISPTG
-457 SVVTSPRATGQVARY
+457 AAVTGPRPTAQVKRY

>member
-1 MATITSANLG
+1 MATITSAALG

-50 VNSTLHIWP
+50 INSTLHIWP
-59 IDYFRTPTLNAKLEG
+59 NDYFRTPALNAKLEG
-74 ASVNTN
+74 ASVTAGAAAS
-80 QVENNTR
+80 NTR
-87 ANLGNYTQIF
+87 SNLGNYTQIF
-97 TTTIGATGTAR
+97 TTVIGATGTAR

-137 VRADGASIK
+137 LRADGASIK
-146 YSGQAATQGASPND
+146 YSGQAATQGTTPND
-160 GRRFGSLYAFAGT
+160 GRRFGSLFAFAGT

-185 NIATSDSNDTIG
+185 NLAASDSDDT
-197 TTANTNTPFNGL
+197 TTAVNTNTPFNGSL
-209 LSNAGLGYFT
+209 ANAGLGYFT

-233 YKQLVTTAEQ
+233 YKQLVT
-243 RFNAKITNMV
+243 V
-253 VPTSLRTTISDNIP
+253 
-267 QSRSIN
+267 
-273 RFNPADKGDT
+273 
-283 IGTTVNTNTPFNGI
+283 
-297 LSNAGLG
+297 
-304 SFTFSTGVT
+304 
-313 LQAFSPVLYKQLVT
+313 
-327 TAEQRFNAK
+327 AEQRFNAK

-389 VMDQTGS
+389 VMDQAGS

-450 LAGMTTG
+450 LAAMTTG
-457 SVVTSPRATGQVARY
+457 AVVTTPRAAAQVKRY
-472 LT
+472 LA

>member
-1 MATITSANLG
+1 MATITSTSLG
-11 NGNGSYTTDI
+11 NGNGAYATDI

-38 PVTNMAMSKKRK
+38 PLTNMAMSKKRK
-50 VNSTLHIWP
+50 INSTLHIWP
-59 IDYFRTPTLNAKLEG
+59 IDYFRTPVLNAKLEG
-74 ASVNTN
+74 AAVDATAAAS
-80 QVENNTR
+80 NTR
-87 ANLGNYTQIF
+87 ANCGNYTQIF
-97 TTTIGATGTAR
+97 TTVIGATGTAR

-146 YSGQAATQGASPND
+146 YSGQAATQGSGTPNN
-160 GRRFGSLYAFAGT
+160 GRRFGSLYSFAGT
-173 RSGNDTDGTSVL
+173 RSGNPTSGTASL
-185 NIATSDSNDTIG
+185 NLATSDGNDT
-197 TTANTNTPFNGL
+197 TSPTSTNTPFNGV
-209 LSNAGLGYFT
+209 LSNAGLGYFS
-219 FSSGVTLQAFSPVL
+219 FSSGQTLQAFSPVL

-253 VPTSLRTTISDNIP
+253 VPTSLRTS
-267 QSRSIN
+267 
-273 RFNPADKGDT
+273 
-283 IGTTVNTNTPFNGI
+283 
-297 LSNAGLG
+297 
-304 SFTFSTGVT
+304 
-313 LQAFSPVLYKQLVT
+313 
-327 TAEQRFNAK
+327 
-336 ITNMVVPTSLRTTIS
+336 IS

-389 VMDQTGS
+389 VMDQTGA

-403 LNPDVV
+403 LNPDVI

-457 SVVTSPRATGQVARY
+457 AVVTTPRAATQVQRY
-472 LT
+472 LA